1 MNKRNLLTA
10 AVIAAVAI
18 VVFIALLPTLVM
30 QKPVKDWITGDLLAR
45 QGIDAAIDDISI
57 GWFRPTSVTGVA
69 ISPVDK
75 PNLLKTKRI
84 ESDRSIWKA
93 LTEGVDSGKLTIE
106 EPEIHV
112 WTDEDGSNLQFPEIE
127 TATETPAT
135 TPDEKPAVTGRK
147 SLEIEILRAALFLKT
162 PTLATEV
169 NVFQDLNIN
178 GELSQDSDGRT
189 MLISPARILD
199 HSTLSPELIE
209 GGLKY
214 ILPVLA
220 ESTWTKGEF
229 SIELDACV
237 IDLDHPDQSL
247 ISGTLYIHGIQ
258 AGIRNELIATATN
271 RIAAR
276 LGQGEIE
283 SIHLADNSA
292 VKFQMRD
299 GMVWHDGVEF
309 GLPRVSKDL
318 VVRTSGSV
326 AFDETIDMTIDLPMP
341 LHLISDGP
349 LARALTDKALSLRT
363 TGTLKDPKVAIED
376 DDFVGKL
383 LSDVTGE
390 MANGEQPIRGV
401 FQGLRDALSGR
412 RGNGDATDGAS
423 LDGVP
428 LDEASSAEGRAADGR
443 AADGQSADAV
453 PDDGSS
459 DEDAADITADEII
472 ESGAILLDRLR
483 ERRQER
489 GGIFQRRRER

>member
-1 MNKRNLLTA
+1 MNKKHLLTA
-10 AVIAAVAI
+10 LVIVSVAI
-18 VVFIALLPTLVM
+18 IVLVALLPTLVM
-30 QKPVKDWITGDLLAR
+30 QKPVKDWITRDLLAS
-45 QGIDAAIDDISI
+45 QGVDATIDDISI
-57 GWFRPTSVTGVA
+57 GWFRPTKVSGVA
-69 ISPVDK
+69 ISPIDK

-84 ESDRSIWKA
+84 QSDRSIWNA
-93 LTEGVDSGKLTIE
+93 ITEGIDSGRLTIE

-112 WTDEDGSNLQFPEIE
+112 WTDAEGSNLQFPEIE
-127 TATETPAT
+127 AATSSPPTSPE
-135 TPDEKPAVTGRK
+135 EKRQVTGRK
-147 SLEIEILRAALFLKT
+147 SLAIEILRASLYLKT
-162 PTLATEV
+162 PTLASEV
-169 NVFQDLNIN
+169 NVFRGLNVA
-178 GELSQDSDGRT
+178 GELSQDRDGRT
-189 MLISPARILD
+189 MVISPARILD

-247 ISGTLYIHGIQ
+247 ISGTLFIHGIQ
-258 AGIRNELIATATN
+258 AGIRNELIAAATN
-271 RIAAR
+271 RIATR
-276 LGQGEIE
+276 LGQDEIE

-318 VVRTSGSV
+318 VVRTSGTV

-341 LHLISDGP
+341 LHLIADGP
-349 LARALTDKALSLRT
+349 LARALTDKALSLKT
-363 TGTLKDPKVAIED
+363 TGTLKDPKIAIDD

-390 MANGEQPIRGV
+390 LANEEQPLRSV

-412 RGNGDATDGAS
+412 NRSGDDT
-423 LDGVP
+423 V
-428 LDEASSAEGRAADGR
+428 
-443 AADGQSADAV
+443 
-453 PDDGSS
+453 
-459 DEDAADITADEII
+459 DEDAATEAGSDTTSETTTDELI
-472 ESGAILLDRLR
+472 ESGTLLLERLR
-483 ERRQER
+483 ERRQDR
-489 GGIFQRRRER
+489 GGLFQRRRER